1 MPLSNA
7 PAAIN
12 VEMGMS
18 NPEAKPKVAL
28 IAGPTASGK
37 TALALHLAKSRK
49 IVIINADSA
58 QVYSDL
64 PVLSA
69 QPTPEEQASAPHQL
83 FGYLDGRT
91 ACSAARWAEDAKC
104 AIADAHVS
112 GRLPVLVGGTGLY
125 LRTLLDGIAP
135 IPEVDPDLRANV
147 RALPVADAYAALNA
161 KDPVVAA
168 SLAPA
173 DGSRI
178 TRALEVIEST
188 GRSIAEWR
196 KEKVGGIGDD
206 VDLHPLVLLPP
217 RGWLYTRCDA
227 RFDAMMMNGATQE
240 VEVLLARGLPGDAPV
255 MRAIGVPEISAML
268 LGEITRDKAVTLGKI
283 ATRQY
288 AKRQFTWFRN
298 QSPAK
303 WPQWTKEINDSNLHR
318 IDIIFQSLWLT
329 QHFLTSS

>member
-7 PAAIN
+7 PAAIK
-12 VEMGMS
+12 VEMGIP

-37 TALALHLAKSRK
+37 TAYALHLAKSRN

-69 QPTPEEQASAPHQL
+69 QPTPEEQASVPHRL

-91 ACSAARWAEDAKC
+91 ACSAARWAADAKS
-104 AIADAHVS
+104 AIAEADDDGS
-112 GRLPVLVGGTGLY
+112 FSVLVGGTGLY
-125 LRTLLDGIAP
+125 LRTLFEGIAP
-135 IPEVDPDLRANV
+135 IPEVDPNLRASI
-147 RALPVADAYAALNA
+147 RALPVVDAYTALKA
-161 KDPVVAA
+161 KDPLVAA

-188 GRSIAEWR
+188 GRSIADWR
-196 KEKVGGIGDD
+196 KDKVGGIGGD
-206 VDLHPLVLLPP
+206 VALHPLVLLPP
-217 RGWLYTRCDA
+217 REWLYARCDA
-227 RFDAMMMNGATQE
+227 RFDAMMEGGAVEE
-240 VEVLLARGLPGDAPV
+240 VAALLARGVPADAPV

-268 LGEITRDKAVTLGKI
+268 SGEISREEAIKLGKI

-298 QSPAK
+298 QSPAH
-303 WPQWTKEINDSNLHR
+303 WPRWEQEINDLNTHK
-318 IDIIFQSLWLT
+318 IEIIFQSL
-329 QHFLTSS
+329 